1 MSRCPGQERVSG
13 TGKTGNSWKCQNSPD
28 NIDCYQGRAWSEDA
42 CECGCP
48 LASITGCGPGLA
60 FDHNSTCACVPLPG
74 LAAAGQSD
82 GGQLSELSDPEA
94 GLSWEVIIIIS
105 LGSLLLILSAIV
117 LGLLVRLTAIRR
129 AAGTKPRLVPSTL
142 SGQYFPCADP
152 CTDISLS
159 RPATKVTLSF
169 IKTSGSSLNLQKRG
183 LGAESDSDSD
193 RGKMLTD
200 SSLCSDQVAHVI
212 LLIIVMRSFLRS
224 GMLSGQTAASLC
236 TSSSPR

>member
-1 MSRCPGQERVSG
+1 MLIRVKIMFSVAVKANICDTSG
-13 TGKTGNSWKCQNSPD
+13 VNQQSVQSCNRQATV
-28 NIDCYQGRAWSEDA
+28 
-42 CECGCP
+42 
-48 LASITGCGPGLA
+48 AS
-60 FDHNSTCACVPLPG
+60 
-74 LAAAGQSD
+74 
-82 GGQLSELSDPEA
+82 
-94 GLSWEVIIIIS
+94 
-105 LGSLLLILSAIV
+105 
-117 LGLLVRLTAIRR
+117 
-129 AAGTKPRLVPSTL
+129 TKPRLVPSTL

-212 LLIIVMRSFLRS
+212 LVIIVMRSFLRS
-224 GMLSGQTAASLC
+224 GMLSGQTAASL
-236 TSSSPR
+236 

>member
-1 MSRCPGQERVSG
+1 M
-13 TGKTGNSWKCQNSPD
+13 
-28 NIDCYQGRAWSEDA
+28 
-42 CECGCP
+42 
-48 LASITGCGPGLA
+48 
-60 FDHNSTCACVPLPG
+60 
-74 LAAAGQSD
+74 
-82 GGQLSELSDPEA
+82 
-94 GLSWEVIIIIS
+94 IIIIS
-105 LGSLLLILSAIV
+105 LGSLLLILAAIV